1 MTSGLRPE
9 AEIFEDLRG
18 LCTSSGYIHAIAYFS
33 WRDNLIPFLR
43 SQGGRDAREHL
54 SAHCRPQKH
63 DAKASACCFIP
74 MREGSA
80 ARL

>member
-33 WRDNLIPFLR
+33 WRDNLIRF
-43 SQGGRDAREHL
+43 SGRKVVAKDLEHQH
-54 SAHCRPQKH
+54 SH
-63 DAKASACCFIP
+63 DKLVRTEISTLI
-74 MREGSA
+74 G
-80 ARL
+80 LN